1 VKTTISFSLHS
12 IKQNTFSRSLYAVVI
27 LLVLIATI
35 QDFFAKRKTEEPENV
50 VNDEQAESD
59 QKESDEEQPKSDP
72 KKGG

>member
-1 VKTTISFSLHS
+1 VKPTIYFSLHS